1 MSRRYKFHDQDRLYF
16 VTYAV
21 VNWIDVFTR
30 PEYKNIVLDS
40 LQFCIDKK
48 GLEVYA
54 WCIMSNH
61 VHLII
66 GTHDDKMENILRD
79 HKSYTAEALINAIK
93 SNPAESRKDWMIA
106 QFSTAGKTNS
116 NNTNYQFW
124 QQHNKPIEIYTP
136 KIIFKYMDYLHN
148 NPVKAGFVAQPEH
161 WLYSSARD
169 YADAKGLLDGLILID
184 KAIWG

>member
-93 SNPAESRKDWMIA
+93 SNPAESRKDWMI
-106 QFSTAGKTNS
+106 
-116 NNTNYQFW
+116 
-124 QQHNKPIEIYTP
+124 
-136 KIIFKYMDYLHN
+136 
-148 NPVKAGFVAQPEH
+148 
-161 WLYSSARD
+161 
-169 YADAKGLLDGLILID
+169 
-184 KAIWG
+184 